1 VRKVEPL
8 NRALAGAQG
17 WITGLRADQ
26 STNRSTIALVSVD
39 AERNLLKLSPL
50 ADWTRDA
57 ALAYAT
63 AHEVPINPLHAQG
76 FGLDRLRAVH
86 ARHRAGRRRTRR
98 PLVVGSGRQ
107 EGMRTACAKDRRCCA
122 FSILKAERIEPQR
135 SLIDCL
141 LRLPPRLDAG
151 LRIAQF

>member
-26 STNRSTIALVSVD
+26 SGNRSTIALVSVD

-63 AHEVPINPLHAQG
+63 ENDVPINPLHAQG
-76 FGLDRLRAVH
+76 FVSIGCAPCTRAI
-86 ARHRAGRRRTRR
+86 APGEPERAGRWWW
-98 PLVVGSGRQ
+98 
-107 EGMRTACAKDRRCCA
+107 E
-122 FSILKAERIEPQR
+122 AEDKKECGLHVRKPA
-135 SLIDCL
+135 
-141 LRLPPRLDAG
+141 PPSA
-151 LRIAQF
+151 